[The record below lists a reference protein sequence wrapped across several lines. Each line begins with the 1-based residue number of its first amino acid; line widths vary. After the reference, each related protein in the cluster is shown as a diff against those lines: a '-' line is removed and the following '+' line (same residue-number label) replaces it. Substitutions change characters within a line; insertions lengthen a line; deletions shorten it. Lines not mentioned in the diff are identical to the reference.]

1 MVGEVVLELADV
13 QSARKELRLVI
24 RRTPLRYS
32 RSISRLVGREVYFKF
47 ENLQRTGS
55 FKIRGAYNKMCRL
68 PADVQEVVAASAGN
82 HAQGVAVAAAELGL
96 KATVFVPREAPKGKI
111 CAAKA
116 YGARVVLAGHT
127 YDEAYAEAMRTAT
140 RAGVAFIPAF
150 DDPLVVAGQGTIGFE
165 VLEAL
170 PDVAAVL
177 VPVGGGGLIGG
188 IGFVIKTLKP
198 DTRVIG
204 ITTRN
209 APAALLSGGQV
220 NMRKVPRERTIADG
234 IAVKRPGALPL
245 ALIAEYVDQIVPV
258 DEHLIA
264 RAVLLLFS
272 RTKTVVEGAGA
283 VGLAALFRDGPELP
297 DGKVLIILS
306 GGNID
311 PITIARIAGNRKNMP
326 QGQEKGHLCRNFLH

>member
-1 MVGEVVLELADV
+1 MKLADV
-13 QSARKELRLVI
+13 QSARRQLAPVI

-32 RSISRLVGREVYFKF
+32 GSISGLLGREVYFKF

-68 PADVQEVVAASAGN
+68 TPDIEEVVAASAGN
-82 HAQGVAVAAAELGL
+82 HAQGVAVAAAVLGL
-96 KATVFVPREAPKGKI
+96 KATVFMPREAPKGKI
-111 CAAKA
+111 RAAEG
-116 YGARVVLAGHT
+116 YGARVVLAGHS
-127 YDEAYAEAMRTAT
+127 YDEAYAEARRKAGQ
-140 RAGVAFIPAF
+140 AGVAFIPAF
-150 DDPLVVAGQGTIGFE
+150 DDPLIVAGQGTIGFE
-165 VLEAL
+165 VLESL

-204 ITTRN
+204 ITTRH
-209 APAALLSGGQV
+209 APAALLSGQTEITPEEPV
-220 NMRKVPRERTIADG
+220 KRTIADG
-234 IAVKRPGALPL
+234 IAVKRPGVLPL
-245 ALIAEYVDQIVPV
+245 ELIADYIDEVVPV

-264 RAVLLLFS
+264 QAVLLLFS

-283 VGLAALFRDGPELP
+283 VGLAAMLGGGPTLP
-297 DGKVLIILS
+297 EGKVLIILS

-311 PITIARIAGNRKNMP
+311 PVTFARIAENRKNMP
-326 QGQEKGHLCRNFLH
+326 PGQGKSVWRRNFLQ